1 MTRCHVCGAEEL
13 LPFRCSYCSG
23 LFCPEHRLPEK
34 HGCGGVRLAR
44 NPAEL
49 TVRSYEASR
58 MVSDRGY
65 RASPYNE
72 LFSMFVACS
81 TVCLSG
87 LSLLG
92 WPPLQSPPM
101 LLLVFG
107 FAASFIGHELA
118 HKITAVRRGLSA
130 SFKLFMP
137 GLFAT
142 LLTAILPVPFKV
154 IMPGAVVVA
163 GRQTFHDLGL
173 IALAGPA
180 FNMASAA
187 AFIVLSRVLGSWLLD
202 VLAAVNSFMAFF
214 NLFPI
219 YPLDGEKVLRWSR
232 VLWAV
237 CFSLSTA
244 LFLLMRL

>member
-1 MTRCHVCGAEEL
+1 MTRCYVCGVEEL

-34 HGCGGVRLAR
+34 HGCGGGRLAR

-49 TVRSYEASR
+49 TSRSYEAPR
-58 MVSDRGY
+58 MVSGKGY
-65 RASPYNE
+65 RAPLSNE
-72 LFSMFVACS
+72 LFSMVVACL

-101 LLLVFG
+101 LFLISG

-130 SFKLFMP
+130 SFRLFIP

-142 LLTAILPVPFKV
+142 LLTAVLPVPFKV

-163 GRQTFHDLGL
+163 GRQTFRDLGL

-187 AFIVLSRVLGSWLLD
+187 LFIVLSRILGSWLLD
-202 VLAAVNSFMAFF
+202 ALAAVNSFMAFF
-214 NLFPI
+214 NLLPI
-219 YPLDGEKVLRWSR
+219 FPLDGEKVLRWSR

-237 CFSLSTA
+237 SFALSTA